1 VVAGGLAA
9 FPAYLFLREEAIE
22 VTAMTVSKGRVEQ
35 TITAIASGTVMPQF
49 DALVAA
55 GTMGTVLTVPF
66 KEGDRV
72 SKGDVLVEMRHT
84 EMDAQVQ
91 LAEANLKVGQSRLE
105 QVKMGAVINKEV
117 SGTRVAQAKA
127 QFEQARKD
135 FDRVKSLKDK
145 GSISQDMF
153 DKVSLALK
161 VAQENL
167 AAAEAGEGEND
178 VRAEEI
184 RMAEASIEQLEAGVA
199 VAKAARDNSF
209 VRAPFDGVVSKILRD
224 AGEAVTIGM
233 PLLQL
238 VDASESYVEA
248 PFDEANASQIKLG
261 QKVRINLDAYRETDF
276 FGTVDF
282 ISPVVSINPDL
293 SRTLNVRVRVDQGE
307 ENFIAGM
314 SADVVILVDEK
325 EEIVFAPTESLVRQ
339 EFAYVIENGRAVRRN
354 IKTGIGN
361 WNTMEITEGLNEGDV
376 LITSVSL
383 ADLKEGVKV
392 QVVDKL
398 ES

>member
-1 VVAGGLAA
+1 MAKQRRLGPQIIGWLVVAGGLAA

-224 AGEAVTIGM
+224 
-233 PLLQL
+233 
-238 VDASESYVEA
+238 
-248 PFDEANASQIKLG
+248 
-261 QKVRINLDAYRETDF
+261 
-276 FGTVDF
+276 
-282 ISPVVSINPDL
+282 
-293 SRTLNVRVRVDQGE
+293 
-307 ENFIAGM
+307 
-314 SADVVILVDEK
+314 
-325 EEIVFAPTESLVRQ
+325 
-339 EFAYVIENGRAVRRN
+339 
-354 IKTGIGN
+354 
-361 WNTMEITEGLNEGDV
+361 
-376 LITSVSL
+376 
-383 ADLKEGVKV
+383 
-392 QVVDKL
+392 
-398 ES
+398 